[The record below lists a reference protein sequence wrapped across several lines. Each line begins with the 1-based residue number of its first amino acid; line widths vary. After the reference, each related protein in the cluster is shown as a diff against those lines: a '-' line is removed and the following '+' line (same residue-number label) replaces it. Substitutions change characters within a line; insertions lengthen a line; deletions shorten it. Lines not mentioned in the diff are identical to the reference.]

1 MRTMTGTPTRIS
13 SAMGCITAPLV
24 LLLGLLVVSQVLT
37 DRVGFLQF
45 LWWVPRFVY
54 WAPACAGFA
63 MLFGWAAWRGWPRG
77 ERRWLA
83 VWLAVALALAAFTS
97 RNDWGPPR
105 ARSAGAFRFAHW
117 NACWVEKQHA
127 EWAVDA
133 ILSFNADAVLLTD
146 PGAAFSEGGAQRLED
161 AGFRIVRAGS
171 FAMVSRVP
179 VTEARPV
186 YQARGRSMARFALA
200 TASGPLRIDAV
211 DLPSETTLPRYMSVR
226 TFVGAIEELRG
237 EPADLIAGDFNITR
251 GSASLQLLVE
261 GARDAFS
268 DAGSGWGGTY
278 PRRLPLF
285 AIDLTHVRPPWRAV
299 WADVVDPG
307 FERHCAQRVDLVRE

>member
-1 MRTMTGTPTRIS
+1 MRTMTGTPTRNS

-54 WAPACAGFA
+54 WAPACTGFA
-63 MLFGWAAWRGWPRG
+63 MLLGWAAWRGWPRG
-77 ERRWLA
+77 ERRWLT

>member
-1 MRTMTGTPTRIS
+1 MRTMTGTPTRNS

-63 MLFGWAAWRGWPRG
+63 MLLGWAAWRGWPRG
-77 ERRWLA
+77 ERRWLT